1 MSLDPRRSI
10 RPLEAGPHEPRAPG
24 AKDELLF
31 GWDPRPGIVSVW
43 ADRRGFASIW
53 SRGERGVVLT
63 REPFRAWV
71 LAASTKLLDVAGSA
85 AGRVAC
91 EELGGEHGSYRY
103 LLSAPTFDAIEGALV
118 TGARRL
124 GRTIE
129 RLGDLGSEIHQLG
142 SIEQFLVGSGCA
154 YFRDLQYGDLSR
166 MQIDFETTSLDPARG
181 HIFLAAVR
189 HGSFETT
196 LEAPGEEDER
206 RLVVDLIA
214 LIAAR
219 DPDVIE
225 NHNLFGFD
233 LPFLATRAARW
244 GIALAIGRGG
254 TLARNARAP
263 GRAGARGQMRM
274 RAPGR
279 ELMDTMD
286 AVRRYDFV
294 ARDLPSHGLKD
305 VARHFGVAPAQRVY
319 VRGSETYATY
329 LRDAARLRAYALD
342 DVREVDALSSR
353 LFPAT
358 FELARLAP
366 RRYSE
371 LSAAGPAMGVLEP
384 ILVRGYVRARAPL
397 PAKAEAASDLP
408 PHAGGAVHL
417 FAAGVAH
424 RVVKAD
430 VASLYPSLM
439 CAFRVGPSSD
449 RLGILLATVERLLA
463 LRLAHKAAA
472 RELRVDHSP
481 EASRHEA
488 LQAAMKLVIN
498 SAYGYMG
505 AGGMALFADRAAA
518 DEVTRRGRELLGGL
532 LEDLRARG
540 ASLLE
545 ADTDGVYFAVPEGT
559 TEAEER
565 ALVTAVAARL
575 PEGIR
580 LEYEGRYRAMFSYE
594 VKNYALLG
602 YDGELLIRGVALR
615 SSRAEPFGAR
625 FLREALAGVLRGDAA
640 DVRASF
646 LRTLSELRTR
656 ALPARDVATRV
667 RITKSPGE
675 YLYARAAHREAPY
688 EALLAAGRRTWV
700 VGARVR
706 YYRSLTGSYRLVDDD
721 ADDPEKAPRDY
732 DVDHYEQVLVRS
744 FASRLAR
751 AYRAEDFER
760 LFRTEGQ
767 TGLFDGPIDRIET
780 VLTRTDSPHGAT
792 LRDSVHGGCTE
803 PGSPSG

>member
-1 MSLDPRRSI
+1 MSLDPGPSVR
-10 RPLEAGPHEPRAPG
+10 PHEPDADADAGAADLRAP
-24 AKDELLF
+24 DELLF
-31 GWDPRPGIVSVW
+31 GWDPRPGVVSVW
-43 ADRRGFASIW
+43 ADRSGVASIW
-53 SRGERGVVLT
+53 SRAGSRAVLT

-71 LAASTKLLDVAGSA
+71 LAASTRLLDAAGGA
-85 AGRVAC
+85 GGRVAC
-91 EELGGEHGSYRY
+91 EELRGEHGFYRY
-103 LLSAPTFDAIEGALV
+103 LLSAATFDALEGALV

-124 GRTIE
+124 GRTLD
-129 RLGDLGSEIHQLG
+129 RLSDLGTEIHQLG
-142 SIEQFLVGSGCA
+142 SIEQFLVASGCA
-154 YFRDLQYGDLSR
+154 YFRELRYADLSR

-189 HGSFETT
+189 HGPFETT
-196 LEAPGEEDER
+196 IEAPNEEDER
-206 RLVVDLIA
+206 RLIGDLLA

-233 LPFLATRAARW
+233 LPFLAARAARW
-244 GIALAIGRGG
+244 GIALSIGRSGA
-254 TLARNARAP
+254 LARNARAP

-305 VARHFGVAPAQRVY
+305 VARHFGVASPQRVY

-329 LRDAARLRAYALD
+329 LRDPARLRAYALD
-342 DVREVDALSSR
+342 DVREVDHLSSR

-384 ILVRGYVRARAPL
+384 ILVRAYVRARAPL
-397 PAKAEAASDLP
+397 PAKAEGPSDLP

-449 RLGILLATVERLLA
+449 RLGVLLATVERLLT

-472 RELRVDHSP
+472 RELPRGSP

-565 ALVTAVAARL
+565 ALVAAVAARL
-575 PEGIR
+575 PAGIR

-625 FLREALAGVLRGDAA
+625 FLREALAGVLRGDATF
-640 DVRASF
+640 VRAAF
-646 LRTLSELRTR
+646 VRTLAALRWR

-675 YLYARAAHREAPY
+675 YLYSRAAHREAPY
-688 EALLAAGRRTWV
+688 EALLAAGRRTWS

-706 YYRSLTGSYRLVDDD
+706 YYRSVTGSYRLVDDD
-721 ADDPEKAPRDY
+721 ADDPERAPRDY

-751 AYRAEDFER
+751 AYRPEDFER

-767 TGLFDGPIDRIET
+767 TGLFDGPLDRIGT
-780 VLTRTDSPHGAT
+780 VLTQTGADAS
-792 LRDSVHGGCTE
+792 R
-803 PGSPSG
+803 